1 MVYYEIGTD
10 MNGCVAGIRAVEYLL
25 TGIPAS
31 ASRAGPA
38 ADAQVGT
45 AKNQYLPSTYQSA
58 RFRSRYDKIGRN

>member
-1 MVYYEIGTD
+1 MVFYETGTD
-10 MNGCVAGIRAVEYLL
+10 LNGCVAGIRAVEYLL

-45 AKNQYLPSTYQSA
+45 AKNQYLPVSQ
-58 RFRSRYDKIGRN
+58 IP